1 MSLFRTLDRTS
12 AVSRPPPARPW
23 LAFLYP
29 VWYHSAPQRRF
40 SKTAINRPPRTR
52 AANGGAVGTLFIQ
65 ALARAA
71 SCPEHARHLSTQR
84 DGPALATPHHKK
96 RRKSV
101 GAIVRRPY
109 TSARPASKGPFR
121 IVKTFAEKELKA
133 LVDYYDIDTQPPP
146 READAIDDDD
156 GGSLVWNVGDKHERW
171 PPKEPKDARL
181 VERLQSLLKL
191 EEPSHEEIWETYTQ
205 LSEPRVVYLPDKT
218 IHDMLHHLSI
228 VERPTL
234 GAMQP
239 YLSILDDMKNAHIHI
254 RRQEWTTATHLA
266 GRHRGF
272 VSADDLQ
279 SALYL
284 WRDMEQR
291 ANVKA
296 GHVTFNVLFA
306 IAVKAGKF
314 TLAELFLEEMKARRL
329 KFHRHFRISLL
340 YYHGVMQNGSG
351 VRRVYQDMIAA
362 GDVVDVVVMNAVI
375 AALFRAGE
383 PSAAEHVFERM
394 KRLAATG
401 RATGRT
407 SLTIPGGS
415 TLSKS
420 DRTWRGQRKLGLQLT
435 YGGRD
440 LARDGDTEGLK
451 QLQEW
456 APIAPNSRTYSLLIR
471 HQATVT
477 GNIDRVNEL
486 LREMGYNGVPLE
498 GSIFVVIFHGFTAFG
513 GVRYSSWTRAKLEQT
528 WTEYMQAVSDGLYR
542 TWIGQTSVVAVLKAF
557 RKCADAERTMQVW
570 EEIKKV
576 WDPSAEEREGVL
588 KTLRPVVQP
597 KGFFDGPR
605 EL

>member
-1 MSLFRTLDRTS
+1 MSLFHTLARTS
-12 AVSRPPPARPW
+12 AVSSPPPARPL

-29 VWYHSAPQRRF
+29 VLYDSAPRRCF
-40 SKTAINRPPRTR
+40 SRSAITCPPRTS
-52 AANGGAVGTLFIQ
+52 AADGGPVEALFIQ
-65 ALARAA
+65 ALARAG
-71 SCPEHARHLSTQR
+71 SCPEHARHMSTQR
-84 DGPALATPHHKK
+84 DGPPLVTPHYKK
-96 RRKSV
+96 RREGVDSL
-101 GAIVRRPY
+101 ARREH
-109 TSARPASKGPFR
+109 TSATPARRKGPFR
-121 IVKTFAEKELKA
+121 IVKKFAEKELKA
-133 LVDYYDIDTQPPP
+133 LVDYYGIDTQRPP
-146 READAIDDDD
+146 ADDDAIDDD
-156 GGSLVWNVGDKHERW
+156 GGSLVWNVGDEHERW
-171 PPKEPKDARL
+171 PPKEPKDADL
-181 VERLQSLLKL
+181 VEKLQALLEL
-191 EEPSHEEIWETYTQ
+191 EEPSHAEIWDTYTQ

-234 GAMQP
+234 AAMQP
-239 YLSILDDMKNAHIHI
+239 YLSILDDMKSAHIHI
-254 RRQEWTTATHLA
+254 RRHEWTTATHFA
-266 GRHRGF
+266 GRHRGV

-296 GHVTFNVLFA
+296 GHVTFNVLFS

-314 TLAELFLEEMKARRL
+314 TLAELFLAEMKARRL

-340 YYHGVMQNGSG
+340 YYHGVMQDGGG
-351 VRRVYQDMIAA
+351 VRRVYQDMISAN
-362 GDVVDVVVMNAVI
+362 DIVDVVVMNAVI
-375 AALFRAGE
+375 AALIRAGE

-407 SLTIPGGS
+407 SLTIRGGS

-435 YGGRD
+435 YAGRD
-440 LARDGDTEGLK
+440 LAGGGDAESLK
-451 QLQEW
+451 QLQDW

-498 GSIFVVIFHGFTAFG
+498 GSIFVVIFHGFTLFG
-513 GVRYSSWTRAKLEQT
+513 GVRYSSWTRTKLEQT
-528 WTEYMQAVSDGLYR
+528 WTEYMQAVSDGLDR
-542 TWIGQTSVVAVLKAF
+542 TWIGQTAVVAVLKAF
-557 RKCADAERTMQVW
+557 RKCADTERTMQVW

-576 WDPSAEEREGVL
+576 WDPSAEEREAAQ
-588 KTLRPVVQP
+588 KTLRTLVQP
-597 KGFFDGPR
+597 EGFFDGAR
-605 EL
+605 GV